1 MFEKDLKL
9 WVLYDRYG
17 ALLSPKKKEAFEAY
31 YGEDLSL
38 AEIAE
43 ETGTSRQ
50 AVLDLIR
57 RAEGELRG
65 FEEKL
70 GLVRRKEEASLLC
83 DRLEQSASAGERA
96 ELLAKLR
103 DLL

>member
-17 ALLSPKKKEAFEAY
+17 ALLSPKKREVFEAY

-38 AEIAE
+38 AEIAQ

-50 AVLDLIR
+50 AVLSLLR
-57 RAEGELRG
+57 HAVEELRG
-65 FEEKL
+65 MEDKL
-70 GLVRRKEEASLLC
+70 QLVRRREEGLALC
-83 DRLEQSASAGERA
+83 DRIEKSTDPAQREKLFSELK
-96 ELLAKLR
+96 ELL
-103 DLL
+103 